1 MRSPGV
7 SLWVDVTWDRGGVRV
22 GESFR
27 GQVVEKSF
35 GFFWVFLDVMSTT
48 QIYGDRG
55 VRSPQ
60 LQFCRRGRHSP
71 SSISLAVML
80 SRAHWVGTRLDR
92 LSSTER

>member
-35 GFFWVFLDVMSTT
+35 GFFWFFLDVMSTT
-48 QIYGDRG
+48 QI
-55 VRSPQ
+55 
-60 LQFCRRGRHSP
+60 
-71 SSISLAVML
+71 
-80 SRAHWVGTRLDR
+80 
-92 LSSTER
+92 

>member
-1 MRSPGV
+1 
-7 SLWVDVTWDRGGVRV
+7 V
-22 GESFR
+22 GRLLKKVLVF
-27 GQVVEKSF
+27 F
-35 GFFWVFLDVMSTT
+35 GFFLDVMSTT